1 MATGFDLSEV
11 AIYFGPWSNVV
22 KLGQEK
28 LYKLKFKNFRVDHI
42 FLDLVSITIRGRN
55 LVAIRD
61 CHCFTVFSDDVFQY
75 LVLYLE
81 DKGKGTKRFLIVL
94 FSKVSLFWNSITF
107 CGRA

>member
-1 MATGFDLSEV
+1 MAMGFDLCEV
-11 AIYFGPWSNVV
+11 AIYFGPRSNVV

-28 LYKLKFKNFRVDHI
+28 LYKLKFKDFRVDHI

-61 CHCFTVFSDDVFQY
+61 CHFFTFFSDDVFQY

-81 DKGKGTKRFLIVL
+81 DKGMGTLGFLIVI
-94 FSKVSLFWNSITF
+94 FSEVSIF
-107 CGRA
+107 